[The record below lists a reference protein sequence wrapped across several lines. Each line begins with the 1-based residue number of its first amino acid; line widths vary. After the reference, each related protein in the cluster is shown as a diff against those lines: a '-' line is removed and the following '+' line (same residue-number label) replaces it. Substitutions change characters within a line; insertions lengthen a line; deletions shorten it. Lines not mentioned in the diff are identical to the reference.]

1 MQSLLIAPLLLWI
14 NVFEYN
20 SSQKEQRMILNAVR
34 SNKACHFW
42 DNLQLHRQSVLVEDS
57 VKVKRL

>member
-1 MQSLLIAPLLLWI
+1 
-14 NVFEYN
+14 
-20 SSQKEQRMILNAVR
+20 MILNAVR
-34 SNKACHFW
+34 SNKASIFW